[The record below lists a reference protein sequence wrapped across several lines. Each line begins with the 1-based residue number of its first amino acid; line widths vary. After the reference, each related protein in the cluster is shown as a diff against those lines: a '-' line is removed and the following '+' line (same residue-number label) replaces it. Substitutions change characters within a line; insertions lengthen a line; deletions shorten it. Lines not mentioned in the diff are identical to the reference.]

1 MATEFLLLSNL
12 GANATQDMM
21 VNADTGEADA
31 RFIQFP
37 SEVTVAIEA
46 SAVGVQLNIT
56 SGGRTIVERSTLGAG
71 GTTGVFPNINE
82 QAFQFLAAAGDKLRM
97 TVTETAGVATTD
109 VMATVDVTPIGG

>member
-12 GANATQDMM
+12 TANSTVDLMTG
-21 VNADTGEADA
+21 ADTGEADA
-31 RFIQFP
+31 RFIQFA
-37 SEVTVAIEA
+37 SQVTVAIEA
-46 SAVGVQLNIT
+46 SAVGIQLNIT

-97 TVTETAGVATTD
+97 PVTEIAGVMTTD
-109 VMATVDVTPIGG
+109 VMATVDIEPLG